1 MKKQFFTIM
10 ILLCSIIGNSQ
21 TIKDLFLSSDVKV
34 SWLGIDFSH
43 VKLIGDFSEFGEAGS
58 KNTAQIRDQYFT
70 GWNNLVLAEPQK
82 YDIKGMLREGDINND
97 IEMVMDI
104 NAKTNLKDMESYNT
118 PKYSKDNIKE
128 FVHEYDLK
136 NKEGIGV
143 LFIAE
148 CLNKNAEEAI
158 FHFVAINMHTGEI
171 LLQERLSGKP
181 KGFGLRNYW
190 AGALYSIIKDIKT
203 KEYIKWKNEYVKN

>member
-1 MKKQFFTIM
+1 MKKQVVTIM

-21 TIKDLFLSSDVKV
+21 TTKDLFLSSGVKV

-43 VKLIGDFSEFGEAGS
+43 VKLIGDFSDFGEAGS
-58 KNTAQIRDQYFT
+58 KNTAQIRDKYFT

-82 YDIKGMLREGDINND
+82 YDIKGMLREGEINND
-97 IEMVMDI
+97 IEMVMDL
-104 NAKTNLKDMESYNT
+104 NTKTDLKDMESYNA

-136 NKEGIGV
+136 NKVGIGV

-148 CLNKNAEEAI
+148 CLNKNAEEAV